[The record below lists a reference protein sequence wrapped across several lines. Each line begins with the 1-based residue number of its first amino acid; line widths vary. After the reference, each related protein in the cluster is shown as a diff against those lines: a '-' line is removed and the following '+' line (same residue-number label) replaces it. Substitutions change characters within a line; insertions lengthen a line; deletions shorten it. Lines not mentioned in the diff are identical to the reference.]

1 MKLKLIL
8 FISITFLLV
17 ACPSKEEDIYIN
29 LNSFNVQASCSNS
42 ENDLSDT
49 IICNDIFKIYLD
61 FGSSPIAQSAF
72 FSTNVGVAY
81 AAYEPIVSLQSKVS
95 KCTIVNTEEFNNH
108 GKNTDI
114 TNQFELCIDNSNWIN
129 ELTIVEGINE
139 SVKLQYRNNVKP
151 YLKLNSNPNIKYSGK
166 FAVELELSDGTLFSD
181 TTQYVIINTTK

>member
-1 MKLKLIL
+1 M
-8 FISITFLLV
+8 
-17 ACPSKEEDIYIN
+17 
-29 LNSFNVQASCSNS
+29 
-42 ENDLSDT
+42 
-49 IICNDIFKIYLD
+49 D

-81 AAYEPIVSLQSKVS
+81 EAYEPIVFLQSKVS
-95 KCTIVNTEEFNNH
+95 KCTIVNTEELNNH
-108 GKNTDI
+108 VKNTDI

-166 FAVELELSDGTLFSD
+166 FAVELELSEGTLFSD